1 MNTVVL
7 ALLVAVVAALFY
19 YPTFVR
25 IPSAEEVSG
34 NTAQRAATPTQ
45 AMSSAPSAQAQQTN
59 AGSAAAPA
67 GQVPSAPTAS
77 AVASPSQTPQAS
89 TAQVVELPPATGKK
103 VIIVGG
109 GLAGMSAAIEAVR
122 AGAHV
127 DMLEKTI
134 RWGGNSEKASSGMN
148 AARTAAQIKLNL
160 KDSVEE
166 FYKDTIASGH
176 GLSNEELV
184 DVMTKESASAYDFLS
199 SFDIDLNTVT
209 KLGGHSRAR
218 THRPSER
225 VTGNVGWEIT
235 STLSKYLATLPRDR
249 LTMKLGARL
258 TSLVVEDGRV
268 VGVKYTKIVR
278 DEKGHETG
286 EELAELRGDSV
297 ILATGGYSR
306 ADDLLRKYIPKIVDL
321 PTTNGPFAEGDGI
334 KVAEQINAS
343 LIHMDQ
349 VQLHPTSFVS
359 PKDPLAKTKFLAPE
373 ALRGLGGILINQD
386 GKRFV
391 NELDTRDKVTQAI
404 FKNCKPLIVEQEV
417 NGQMKT
423 VVGPVVAHLIMT
435 DEAVK
440 LFPNLQFYQAK
451 GFLHGYLGVEEMAEG
466 LELPGN
472 TLKQTFAEYHECFV
486 RQGNC
491 ADPFGKKDFP
501 FGTRSND
508 VFHAMMI
515 TPAIHYTMGGLEIDK
530 EAHVLRAAATTE
542 DKDEAA
548 EAATATK
555 EIIPGLFAAGE
566 VTGGVHGANR
576 LGGNSLLECV
586 VFGRRAG
593 RFAAAF
599 TETATAPE
607 VTSSSP
613 SSTPVSVV

>member
-45 AMSSAPSAQAQQTN
+45 AMSSAPSTQTQQTS
-59 AGSAAAPA
+59 AGPAAAPA
-67 GQVPSAPTAS
+67 GQAPTAPTASAAAS
-77 AVASPSQTPQAS
+77 AVASPSQTPPSS

-109 GLAGMSAAIEAVR
+109 GLAGMSAAIEAIR

-184 DVMTKESASAYDFLS
+184 DVMTKESASAYDFLT

-218 THRPSER
+218 THRPSEK
-225 VTGNVGWEIT
+225 VAGNVGWEIT

-249 LTMKLGARL
+249 LAMKLAARL

-268 VGVKYTKIVR
+268 VGVKYMKRVR
-278 DEKGHETG
+278 DAKGQETG

-451 GFLHGYLGVEEMAEG
+451 GFLRGFLAVEELAEG

-530 EAHVLRAAATTE
+530 EAHVLRAVAAAAE
-542 DKDEAA
+542 NKDEGD
-548 EAATATK
+548 EAVEAPATTK

-593 RFAAAF
+593 RGAAV
-599 TETATAPE
+599 TA
-607 VTSSSP
+607 S